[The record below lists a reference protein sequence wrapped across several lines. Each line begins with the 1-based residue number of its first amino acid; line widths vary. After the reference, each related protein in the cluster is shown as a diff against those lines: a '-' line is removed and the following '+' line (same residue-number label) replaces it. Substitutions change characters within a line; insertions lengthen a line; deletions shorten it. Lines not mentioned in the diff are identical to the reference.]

1 MGFEHLRQLAESGN
15 ADSQVELAHAYL
27 APARFPGRGPTQ
39 PDIIQAVKWCA
50 IAEATRASVA
60 VPACLDVLAAASPWE
75 LSQGRQLAN
84 GWLDHGQSRG
94 EPMVDIAPAASPLG
108 LAQGRQAANDWLNH
122 GQYGNEPMVRR

>member
-50 IAEATRASVA
+50 IAQAYRTWPSAM
-60 VPACLDVLAAASPWE
+60 ACADVETAASPLE

-84 GWLDHGQSRG
+84 
-94 EPMVDIAPAASPLG
+94 
-108 LAQGRQAANDWLNH
+108 DWLTQGSNRH
-122 GQYGNEPMVRR
+122 DPMVRR